1 MVRITSTGDIVNDEE
16 TPVRHRGPSRQ
27 SNNTISLRRNNG
39 DIANTNLGH
48 SNPWSVVNARLSEYG
63 IPTYSLYGYKF
74 EPIHF
79 VFTLAALI
87 LFGVQS
93 LLLIPILLIVS
104 NLSNP
109 SVFPFIQNSDQER
122 TFLRHDESLRRRCSA
137 YLLKEICDEDV
148 RKGKLYYSYR
158 IDGHC
163 QNGI

>member
-1 MVRITSTGDIVNDEE
+1 MVRITSSGDIVNDEDIPAQRRE
-16 TPVRHRGPSRQ
+16 PRRQ
-27 SNNTISLRRNNG
+27 LHNSISLARNNG
-39 DIANTNLGH
+39 DVANISHVH
-48 SNPWSVVNARLSEYG
+48 SNPWSVVNARLTEYG

-109 SVFPFIQNSDQER
+109 SGSTNTARMVPERSQDSSRGAGNIDQPASASSGPFSG
-122 TFLRHDESLRRRCSA
+122 
-137 YLLKEICDEDV
+137 KG
-148 RKGKLYYSYR
+148 RKLGR
-158 IDGHC
+158 
-163 QNGI
+163 

>member
-109 SVFPFIQNSDQER
+109 SGSTDTARMVSERSQDSSRGAGDVDQHADASSGPFSG
-122 TFLRHDESLRRRCSA
+122 
-137 YLLKEICDEDV
+137 KG
-148 RKGKLYYSYR
+148 RKLGR
-158 IDGHC
+158 
-163 QNGI
+163 